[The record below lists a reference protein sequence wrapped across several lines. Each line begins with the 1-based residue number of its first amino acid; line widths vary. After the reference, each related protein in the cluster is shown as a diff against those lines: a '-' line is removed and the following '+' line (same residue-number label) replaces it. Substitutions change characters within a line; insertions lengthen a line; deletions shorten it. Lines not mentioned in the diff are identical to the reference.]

1 LVSIADTLSAARPGA
16 RREKLENY
24 IKRLEELEDIA
35 KTKDGVKESYAI
47 QAGRELRVI
56 VEHNIVDDNQSLM
69 LARDIAHE
77 SSEKVSY
84 TGQVKVVVI
93 RENRAIEY
101 AN

>member
-1 LVSIADTLSAARPGA
+1 
-16 RREKLENY
+16 
-24 IKRLEELEDIA
+24 
-35 KTKDGVKESYAI
+35 
-47 QAGRELRVI
+47 
-56 VEHNIVDDNQSLM
+56 M

-77 SSEKVSY
+77 ISEKVSY